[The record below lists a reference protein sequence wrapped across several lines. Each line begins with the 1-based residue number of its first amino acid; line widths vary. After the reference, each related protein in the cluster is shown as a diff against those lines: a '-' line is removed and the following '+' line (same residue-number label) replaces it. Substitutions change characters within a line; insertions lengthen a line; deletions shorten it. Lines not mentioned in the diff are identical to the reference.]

1 MQYLSK
7 VMDGHINFK
16 LVEIITV
23 VAKTRDTLFV
33 RLVGQT
39 DEK

>member
-1 MQYLSK
+1 MVISTS
-7 VMDGHINFK
+7 N